1 MVNHKLTV
9 AITGMN
15 AKPDNPGPGLAV
27 SRCLTESAEFSGRIV
42 GLSYDALDPGLYL
55 KDYCDTGYLLPYP
68 SSGDDAFLE
77 RLTAIHEKEHI
88 DIFIPCLD
96 AELPSIIRLNPV
108 INEMGIKTFLPT
120 AEQFRLRNKDK
131 LVELSELA
139 GIDCPR
145 IEAITNSQFFYQ
157 CQDDNWS
164 FPLVVKG
171 LFYDAKI
178 VHNPEEATIAFK
190 SIAAE
195 WGFPV
200 LVQQFVKGEE
210 YNLTAVG
217 DGKGNMIGAVMMKK
231 MALTDKGKAWA
242 GVTVLDNK
250 LYEASRQLIK
260 ALEWRGPLE
269 VEVLKDSKGNYN
281 LLEINPRFPA
291 WIYLSHGVDRNLP
304 LALIKLALDEKPQE
318 YNELKPGIMFI
329 RYAEEVI
336 VPISR
341 FESLIVNGVND

>member
-1 MVNHKLTV
+1 MSKQQLTV

-27 SRCLTESAEFSGRIV
+27 SRCLTESAEFSGRII

-55 KDYCDTGYLLPYP
+55 KEYCDTGYLLPYP

-77 RLTAIHEKEHI
+77 RLTEIHQKEKI

-131 LVELSELA
+131 LVELSEMA
-139 GIDCPR
+139 GINCPR
-145 IEAITNSQFFYQ
+145 IEAITNTQFFHE
-157 CQDDNWS
+157 CEDDNWS
-164 FPLVVKG
+164 YPLVVKG
-171 LFYDAKI
+171 LFYDARI
-178 VHNPEEATIAFK
+178 VHNSAQATEAFK
-190 SIAAE
+190 AIAAE

-200 LVQQFVKGEE
+200 LVQEFVKGEE

-242 GVTVLDNK
+242 GVTVLDNN
-250 LYEASRQLIK
+250 LFEASRRLIK
-260 ALEWRGPLE
+260 TINWRGPLE
-269 VEVLKDSKGNYN
+269 VEVLKDAMGNYN

-291 WIYLSHGVDRNLP
+291 WIYLSHGVNRNLP
-304 LALIKLALDEKPQE
+304 AALINLVMNEEPKEYDELE
-318 YNELKPGIMFI
+318 PGIMFI
-329 RYAEEVI
+329 RYAEELI
-336 VPISR
+336 VPISQ
-341 FESLIVNGVND
+341 FEGLIVNGVNN